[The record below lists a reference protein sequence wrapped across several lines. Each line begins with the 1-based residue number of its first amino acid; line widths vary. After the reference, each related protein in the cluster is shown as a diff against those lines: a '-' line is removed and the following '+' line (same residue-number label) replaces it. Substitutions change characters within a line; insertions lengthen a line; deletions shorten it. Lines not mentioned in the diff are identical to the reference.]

1 MKYNKNFINDLQVVY
16 IVPLKVWLDKNGNKK
31 IKYTLLGIDKHLI
44 CKPLALEGLA
54 KEDSKNSNINILQ
67 YTYTSYESNVTN
79 NSIMQLLHDKYNIN
93 VYVEW
98 LYMFEDI
105 DKNENFYRE
114 PLSETDMTA
123 LMQSF
128 YSKQVY

>member
-1 MKYNKNFINDLQVVY
+1 MKYNKNFSNDLQVVY

-31 IKYTLLGIDKHLI
+31 IKYALLGIDKHLI

>member
-16 IVPLKVWLDKNGNKK
+16 IVPLKIWMDKNGNKK
-31 IKYTLLGIDKHLI
+31 IKYTLLGIDKYLI

-79 NSIMQLLHDKYNIN
+79 NTIMQLLHDKYNIN

-98 LYMFEDI
+98 LYMFEDVN
-105 DKNENFYRE
+105 KNENFYRE
-114 PLSETDMTA
+114 PLNETDMTA

-128 YSKQVY
+128 YGKQVY

>member
-16 IVPLKVWLDKNGNKK
+16 IVPLKIWLDKNSNKK
-31 IKYTLLGIDKHLI
+31 IKYALLVIDKHLI

-54 KEDSKNSNINILQ
+54 KEDSKNNSINILQ

-79 NSIMQLLHDKYNIN
+79 NTIMQLLHDKYNIN

-114 PLSETDMTA
+114 PLNETDTTA

-128 YSKQVY
+128 YNKQVY

>member
-16 IVPLKVWLDKNGNKK
+16 IVPLKIWMDKNGNKK
-31 IKYTLLGIDKHLI
+31 INYKIFVIDKNLI
-44 CKPLALEGLA
+44 FKTLSLEVLA

-114 PLSETDMTA
+114 TLSETDMTA